1 MENSK
6 YGWFLALRGVLAIAF
21 GFVALLWPG
30 ITALALAVLF
40 GAWALVDG
48 VGMLV
53 AFFRR
58 RTTGRYRGAH
68 LVAGVAA
75 LGAGI
80 ITLLWPGI
88 TVLALVVLIGAW
100 AIVVGALEIVA
111 ATEGRSEWYEGLIG
125 GLSIV
130 AGVLILLRPGIS
142 ALAMAQIIGVF
153 AIVIGVL
160 RLAETWRLY
169 RSAHRP
175 HHTDRMAPAGA

>member
-1 MENSK
+1 MENRH
-6 YGWFLALRGVLAIAF
+6 YGWFLAVRGVLAIVF
-21 GFVALLWPG
+21 GFLALLWPG
-30 ITALALAVLF
+30 ITAIALAVLF
-40 GAWALVDG
+40 GAFVLVDG
-48 VGMLV
+48 IGMLV

-68 LVAGVAA
+68 LVAGMGAVA
-75 LGAGI
+75 AGI

-88 TVLALVVLIGAW
+88 TVLALMVLIGVW
-100 AIVVGALEIVA
+100 AIVIGALEIVA

-160 RLAETWRLY
+160 RLAETWHLY

-175 HHTDRMAPAGA
+175 RRTDRMAPAGA